1 MIQTFQLMKQVLT
14 HPFNFYH
21 DIQEPKKI
29 RWMDAI
35 IVIALA
41 FIAKVISIVVTGYAF
56 QTREAYEVSYL
67 QEFVWLVVP
76 WLTWSIA
83 NWGVSA
89 ILDGEGKFKEV
100 FVGSA
105 FALVPYVVMIVPITL
120 LTNLLALDEN
130 SIYSFLINVAI
141 YWSAWLLLIKVKV
154 LHDFEPWK
162 VIWISILSIIGIA
175 IIWFIGIL
183 LFGLMN
189 QLINFL
195 TELWQELN
203 FRR

>member
-1 MIQTFQLMKQVLT
+1 MIHTLLLMKQVLRN
-14 HPFNFYH
+14 PFDFYQE
-21 DIQEPKKI
+21 IQEPRRV
-29 RWMDAI
+29 RWIDAV

-41 FIAKVISIVVTGYAF
+41 FIARMLSIFVTGYAF
-56 QTREAYEVSYL
+56 ETREAYQISYL
-67 QEFVWLVVP
+67 QELIWLVVP
-76 WLTWSIA
+76 WLTWCIA

-89 ILDGEGKFKEV
+89 IMDGEGKFKDV

-105 FALVPYVVMIVPITL
+105 FALVPYVVLIVPVTL

-130 SIYSFLINVAI
+130 SIYSFLVNVAI
-141 YWSAWLLLIKVKV
+141 YWSAWLLLVKVKIV
-154 LHDFEPWK
+154 HDFEPWK
-162 VIWISILSIIGIA
+162 VIWITALSIIGIA

-189 QLINFL
+189 QLVNFL
-195 TELWQELN
+195 IEIVQELN